1 MPRSRLT
8 SLQKLIHAFLDLTGA
23 EQATFIEMAVA
34 IQRRGAEV
42 VSAGSPAKPV
52 VRKRTKKLT
61 QPNLPGTGA

>member
-8 SLQKLIHAFLDLTGA
+8 SLQKLIHAFL
-23 EQATFIEMAVA
+23 EMAVA